1 MASGCAFIW
10 YEPNQPKHV
19 HLADD
24 DPALPPETL
33 KEWQQS
39 RARREKKAVEKLAAL
54 AAGVPLPVPKRG
66 RPVSADG
73 PKPNTLQKR
82 RRKSEVP
89 PGRSLTAQPPPL
101 PSLSPPVPPSPQEQ
115 PPSRWLPPALQA
127 WVRPLPQAPPSPPG
141 QSLEVR
147 CP

>member
-33 KEWQQS
+33 KERQRS

-82 RRKSEVP
+82 RRKSEVAAVWALTDSALP
-89 PGRSLTAQPPPL
+89 NFALAEMAVLGGSGRTHACRAGGSQREGGCSCGDGGTGGDR
-101 PSLSPPVPPSPQEQ
+101 E
-115 PPSRWLPPALQA
+115 
-127 WVRPLPQAPPSPPG
+127 G
-141 QSLEVR
+141 NGGG
-147 CP
+147 